1 MIRVGPVRHK
11 ADGVPFFDGIFL
23 LVDPDG
29 QLPLENSNGF
39 LRTLLVR
46 LRAQIPALIH
56 LDTVH
61 LKASLFVKRKIGVIP
76 ALPVILHQHLNLIGG
91 NNRRIRHRFVDEGGK
106 AGF

>member
-1 MIRVGPVRHK
+1 M
-11 ADGVPFFDGIFL
+11 
-23 LVDPDG
+23 
-29 QLPLENSNGF
+29 
-39 LRTLLVR
+39 
-46 LRAQIPALIH
+46 IH

-106 AGF
+106 AGFQAIGDFPYGIDRRIGFPPFDLAQHGFADPG